1 MAQHCNGHSIYPY
14 IMEFPFR
21 ALKTEKSFCPQGS
34 LSEVQLALGD
44 ITDNAGNTL
53 FVKLDRLINFDPDI
67 LNKPEKRPEALK
79 QPIESL
85 IGMLK
90 NCRRTNLEDELLA
103 LQEKIKKKIKNEK
116 AVVYNLSR
124 HVLIPLFGGVELEKG
139 YGPFLS
145 KVGKL
150 ASCTVNSLGIGS
162 VNTWHGKS
170 ELRIQGCDAISTP
183 YPLNDE
189 DEVYED
195 EVGED
200 EDEGDEDEVGEDEVY
215 EDEDEGDEDEDE
227 GDEDEHEV
235 DEARLPHVISL
246 DGKLKINERRHLAQ
260 LAATCVVN
268 SFLER
273 NLHPD
278 VNPMVPT
285 ILFNRKAFLICLFDC
300 KNDVLLISDPKL
312 LSTRGGISR
321 TGVLLLW
328 LVVNHR

>member
-1 MAQHCNGHSIYPY
+1 MAQHYNGHCIYPY

-21 ALKTEKSFCPQGS
+21 ALKTEKNFCPQGS
-34 LSEVQLALGD
+34 LSEVQLTLGD
-44 ITDNAGNTL
+44 ITDNTGNAL

-67 LNKPEKRPEALK
+67 LDKPEKRPEALK

-85 IGMLK
+85 IGMLEH
-90 NCRRTNLEDELLA
+90 CRGTNLEDELLA
-103 LQEKIKKKIKNEK
+103 LKEKTQKNKINEK

-124 HVLIPLFGGVELEKG
+124 HVLIPLFGGIELEKG
-139 YGPFLS
+139 YGPFLT

-150 ASCTVNSLGIGS
+150 TSCTVKSLGIGS
-162 VNTWHGKS
+162 VNTWHGQS

-183 YPLNDE
+183 YCLNDE
-189 DEVYED
+189 DEVYD
-195 EVGED
+195 EVY
-200 EDEGDEDEVGEDEVY
+200 EGY

-227 GDEDEHEV
+227 V
-235 DEARLPHVISL
+235 DEARLPHVN
-246 DGKLKINERRHLAQ
+246 GKLKIKERRHLAQ
-260 LAATCVVN
+260 LVATCVVN

-285 ILFNRKAFLICLFDC
+285 ILFNRTAFLICLFDC

-321 TGVLLLW
+321 TAVLLLW